1 MTRTE
6 YEANFELATAFANK
20 QMGMTLRQIKDTVD
34 SRAERGE
41 LRSQHTELFHKYW
54 AENFSP
60 IPEGWYYGT
69 AEV

>member
-41 LRSQHTELFHKYW
+41 LRSQHTELFHKY
-54 AENFSP
+54 
-60 IPEGWYYGT
+60 
-69 AEV
+69 